1 MVSKVGLYAYGL
13 VGMSPKQLNILG
25 IDKKNKVYP
34 VEGKDIAVCV
44 SKIDTDKFQDQIKKL
59 LSELTKT
66 ARAVPSGAEGILRS
80 HEYVVDTL
88 MKQTTVVPFKFG
100 TILKDEKAATKMLQ
114 DYEDKFKKLLSK
126 FKEKAEWGLKIYSNN
141 QEFKK
146 HLVQIEPKFKNLRRK
161 REKLSRGVAYLLGRK
176 VEEELKDNVAARLAK
191 INEFIF
197 QEVGKNAYE
206 AKLNKTLPQKLTGK
220 TSEMIL
226 NTAYLVERGK
236 VAHFCKQIEKL
247 IEKYKPMG
255 LEIEV
260 SGPWPP
266 YSFVSN

>member
-44 SKIDTDKFQDQIKKL
+44 SKIDTDKFKDQIKKL

-66 ARAVPSGAEGILRS
+66 AGAVPSGAEGILRS
-80 HEYVVDTL
+80 HEDVVDTL
-88 MKQTTVVPFKFG
+88 MKLTTVVPFKFG

-114 DYEDKFKKLLSK
+114 DYEGKFKKLLSK
-126 FKEKAEWGLKIYSNN
+126 FRGRAEWGLKIYSNN

-146 HLVQIEPKFKNLRRK
+146 HLAGEEPRLPAKGWSASGGKNP
-161 REKLSRGVAYLLGRK
+161 GVAYLLGRK
-176 VEEELKDNVAARLAK
+176 VEEELKDDVVARLAK

-197 QEVGKNAYE
+197 REAEKNAYE

-226 NTAYLVERGK
+226 NTACLLYTSPSPRD
-236 VAHFCKQIEKL
+236 
-247 IEKYKPMG
+247 
-255 LEIEV
+255 
-260 SGPWPP
+260 
-266 YSFVSN
+266 

>member
-13 VGMSPKQLNILG
+13 VGKSPKQLNILG

-34 VEGKDIAVCV
+34 VAGKDIAVCV

-59 LSELTKT
+59 LSELTNT
-66 ARAVPSGAEGILRS
+66 AGAVPSGAEGILRS
-80 HEYVVDTL
+80 HEDVVDTL
-88 MKQTTVVPFKFG
+88 MKLTTVVPFKFG

-126 FKEKAEWGLKIYSNN
+126 FRGRAEWGLKIYSNN

-146 HLVQIEPKFKNLRRK
+146 HLAGKEPRLKKLGEK
-161 REKLSRGVAYLLGRK
+161 REKSSRGVAYLLGRK
-176 VEEELKDNVAARLAK
+176 VEEELKDDVAARLAK

-197 QEVGKNAYE
+197 REAGKNAYE

-220 TSEMIL
+220 NKEMIL
-226 NTAYLVERGK
+226 NAAFLIEKEK
-236 VAHFCKQIEKL
+236 VAHFCKQVKNL
-247 IEKYKPMG
+247 IEKYEPMG
-255 LEIEV
+255 LVIDL

-266 YSFVSN
+266 YNFT